1 MALIFSRDNN
11 DDLLAQH
18 AKGDE
23 ARIVAY
29 VVLVAF
35 VAFVAF
41 VAKVFKRYRVATFD
55 YLPGIP
61 KIKPMFPQVC
71 RTHGRIKRIMHTH
84 SMCIFVCIV
93 NP

>member
-1 MALIFSRDNN
+1 MALNFSRDND

-23 ARIVAY
+23 ARL
-29 VVLVAF
+29 VV
-35 VAFVAF
+35 FVAF
-41 VAKVFKRYRVATFD
+41 VAKVFKCYRVATFD
-55 YLPGIP
+55 DLPGIP

-71 RTHGRIKRIMHTH
+71 RTLGRIKRIMHTR